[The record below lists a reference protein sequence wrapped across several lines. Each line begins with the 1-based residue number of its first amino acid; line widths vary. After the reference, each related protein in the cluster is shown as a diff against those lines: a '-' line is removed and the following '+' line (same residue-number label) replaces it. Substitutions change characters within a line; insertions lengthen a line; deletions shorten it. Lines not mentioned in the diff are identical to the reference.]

1 MHGPVRGVRAA
12 EGAPAV
18 MILILLLSALAL
30 ASAAFAVALGLAV
43 RRRPAAPSLEGV
55 LLSAVTS
62 FFDALGIGCF
72 APTTA
77 YFRFRRLVPDEL
89 IPATMITGYA
99 LAAATE
105 GFVFITA
112 VRVDP
117 LLLGS
122 AITASVLGAVLGVS
136 IAARLPVAPIR
147 LTLGLGLLI
156 AAASFALSNLG
167 LMPHGGVATTLAP
180 LPFAVV
186 VATSFLL
193 GVLMNLGIG
202 NFAPTLILVSLLGM
216 DPRAA
221 FPIMMGSAALLMVT
235 SGARIVSARP
245 LNLGLVLGMTL
256 GGIPAVL
263 VAAFIVRSLPLT
275 TLRWGVVAVV
285 TYAGAVMLH
294 AAARRAAEPLRGKRA
309 RA

>member
-1 MHGPVRGVRAA
+1 
-12 EGAPAV
+12 

-30 ASAAFAVALGLAV
+30 ASGLFALALGAAIV
-43 RRRPAAPSLEGV
+43 RRPTAPSLEGIV
-55 LLSAVTS
+55 LSAVTS

-77 YFRFRRLVPDEL
+77 YFKFRGRVPDEL
-89 IPATMITGYA
+89 IPATMIAGYA

-112 VRVDP
+112 VQVDP
-117 LLLGS
+117 LLLALSIG
-122 AITASVLGAVLGVS
+122 ASVLGAVLGVS
-136 IAARLPVAPIR
+136 IAARLPVTPIR
-147 LTLGLGLLI
+147 LAMGAGLLI
-156 AAASFALSNLG
+156 AAATFSLSNLG
-167 LMPHGGVATTLAP
+167 LMPHGGAATTLPPA
-180 LPFAVV
+180 LFAIV
-186 VATSFLL
+186 VAASFGF

-235 SGARIVSARP
+235 SGVRIVSARP
-245 LNLGLVLGMTL
+245 LNLALVLGMTL

-263 VAAFIVRSLPLT
+263 VAAFIVRSLPLE

-294 AAARRAAEPLRGKRA
+294 AAAARRTAPAGAAAE
-309 RA
+309 

>member
-1 MHGPVRGVRAA
+1 
-12 EGAPAV
+12 
-18 MILILLLSALAL
+18 MILILLLSALAV
-30 ASAAFAVALGLAV
+30 ASGVFAVALGLAL
-43 RRRPAAPSLEGV
+43 RRRAATPSVEGV
-55 LLSAVTS
+55 VLSAVTS

-77 YFRFRRLVPDEL
+77 YFKFRRRVPDAL
-89 IPATMITGYA
+89 IPATMISGYA

-112 VRVDP
+112 VQVDP
-117 LLLGS
+117 LLLGLS
-122 AITASVLGAVLGVS
+122 IAASVAGAVLGVS
-136 IAARLPVAPIR
+136 VGARLPITPIR
-147 LTLGLGLLI
+147 ATMGLGLLV

-167 LMPHGGVATTLAP
+167 LMPHGGVAASLP
-180 LPFAVV
+180 PGPFALV
-186 VATSFLL
+186 VAASFVF
-193 GVLMNLGIG
+193 GILMNLGVG

-245 LNLGLVLGMTL
+245 LDLGLVLGMSL

-263 VAAFIVRSLPLT
+263 IAAFIVKSLPLEW
-275 TLRWGVVAVV
+275 LRWGVVVVV
-285 TYAGAVMLH
+285 TYAGAVMLQ
-294 AAARRAAEPLRGKRA
+294 AAFARRTVPADPLSEETGAELPG
-309 RA
+309 

>member
-1 MHGPVRGVRAA
+1 
-12 EGAPAV
+12 
-18 MILILLLSALAL
+18 MILIVLLSALAL
-30 ASAAFAVALGLAV
+30 ASGLFALALGAAI
-43 RRRPAAPSLEGV
+43 RRRPAGPSLEGV

-77 YFRFRRLVPDEL
+77 YFKFRRLVPDEL
-89 IPATMITGYA
+89 IPATMISGYA

-112 VRVDP
+112 VQVDP
-117 LLLGS
+117 LLLALS
-122 AITASVLGAVLGVS
+122 IAASVLGAVLGVS
-136 IAARLPVAPIR
+136 VAARLPVTPIR
-147 LTLGLGLLI
+147 LMLGLGLLI
-156 AAASFALSNLG
+156 AAATFALSNLG
-167 LMPHGGVATTLAP
+167 LMPHGGAATTLPPA
-180 LPFAVV
+180 LFAIV
-186 VATSFLL
+186 VAASFVF
-193 GVLMNLGIG
+193 GILMNLGIG

-235 SGARIVSARP
+235 SGMRIVSARP
-245 LNLGLVLGMTL
+245 LDLRLVLGMAL

-263 VAAFIVRSLPLT
+263 VAALIVKSLPLEA
-275 TLRWGVVAVV
+275 LRWGVVAVV

-294 AAARRAAEPLRGKRA
+294 AALSPRSAPAGAAAE
-309 RA
+309 

>member
-1 MHGPVRGVRAA
+1 
-12 EGAPAV
+12 

-30 ASAAFAVALGLAV
+30 ASGIFGLALV
-43 RRRPAAPSLEGV
+43 AALRRRPAAPSLEGV

-77 YFRFRRLVPDEL
+77 YFKVRRTVPDEL
-89 IPATMITGYA
+89 IPATMISGYA

-105 GFVFITA
+105 GFVFITS
-112 VRVDP
+112 VQVDP
-117 LLLGS
+117 LLLGLS
-122 AITASVLGAVLGVS
+122 IAASVAGAVLGVS
-136 IAARLPVAPIR
+136 LGARLPLTPIR
-147 LTLGLGLLI
+147 LTMGLGLLI
-156 AAASFALSNLG
+156 AAVTLALSNLG
-167 LMPHGGVATTLAP
+167 LMPHGGLATALPPAP
-180 LPFAVV
+180 FVLV
-186 VATSFLL
+186 VAASFVF

-235 SGARIVSARP
+235 SGARIISARP
-245 LNLGLVLGMTL
+245 LNLSLVLGMAL

-263 VAAFIVRSLPLT
+263 VAAFIIRSLPLQL
-275 TLRWGVVAVV
+275 LRWGVVVV
-285 TYAGAVMLH
+285 ATYAAGAMLH
-294 AAARRAAEPLRGKRA
+294 AAIARRTAPAVEEPA
-309 RA
+309 